1 MQIST
6 NVLNLPRKTV
16 EINNISRCF
25 RRFFN
30 VRAFY
35 GSPNINC
42 INFNEKVLFF
52 KYFLIS
58 LSLSI

>member
-16 EINNISRCF
+16 EISNISPCF
-25 RRFFN
+25 RRFFFN

-35 GSPNINC
+35 GLPNINC
-42 INFNEKVLFF
+42 INFNEKVFF
-52 KYFLIS
+52 
-58 LSLSI
+58 